1 MTASWMQFASGWQP
15 TELHL
20 HPDGGQLNEI
30 CIRLA
35 ANQMQ
40 ILQKY
45 AASTLLCRLCFAST
59 LGLHFLNY
67 NM

>member
-1 MTASWMQFASGWQP
+1 MQFASGWQP

-20 HPDGGQLNEI
+20 HPDGGRLNEI

-45 AASTLLCRLCFAST
+45 AASTVMPLVFCKHAGT
-59 LGLHFLNY
+59 TFL
-67 NM
+67 